1 VKMSDQQYYLF
12 FAALMFVA
20 AATFVVFAMFYR
32 GKTYLQSQEL
42 TPDELATEPLLSS
55 GAPT

>member
-1 VKMSDQQYYLF
+1 
-12 FAALMFVA
+12 MFVA
-20 AATFVVFAMFYR
+20 AATLSSSSPCFYH